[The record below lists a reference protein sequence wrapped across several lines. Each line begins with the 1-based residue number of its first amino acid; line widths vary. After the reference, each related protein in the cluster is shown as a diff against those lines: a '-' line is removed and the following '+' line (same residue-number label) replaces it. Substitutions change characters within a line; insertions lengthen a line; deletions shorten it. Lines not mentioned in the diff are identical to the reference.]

1 MRLKRGPPD
10 DGVCGGVARQAGRLL
25 QQMNHV
31 TRENL
36 KFGDPQYVASGFF
49 NFWNTIIEIFN
60 LYKIKLSVTKTEEVD
75 IVGPPGP

>member
-1 MRLKRGPPD
+1 
-10 DGVCGGVARQAGRLL
+10 
-25 QQMNHV
+25 MNHV